1 MREYSIEIINVSIE
15 KKEISPSK
23 MISNSF
29 CTVSKSGKFQAAAA
43 EVKGSKQEW
52 PLVENQNNER
62 FFFVC
67 FISFGIFQLVEPK
80 QQLS

>member
-1 MREYSIEIINVSIE
+1 MGFFPSK

-23 MISNSF
+23 MISNIRFS
-29 CTVSKSGKFQAAAA
+29 TVSKSGKFQAAAA

-52 PLVENQNNER
+52 PLVENQNNEH
-62 FFFVC
+62 FFVG
-67 FISFGIFQLVEPK
+67 FSSIGIFQLELR

>member
-1 MREYSIEIINVSIE
+1 MFPSK

-62 FFFVC
+62 FFLFV
-67 FISFGIFQLVEPK
+67 SFPSEFFN
-80 QQLS
+80 